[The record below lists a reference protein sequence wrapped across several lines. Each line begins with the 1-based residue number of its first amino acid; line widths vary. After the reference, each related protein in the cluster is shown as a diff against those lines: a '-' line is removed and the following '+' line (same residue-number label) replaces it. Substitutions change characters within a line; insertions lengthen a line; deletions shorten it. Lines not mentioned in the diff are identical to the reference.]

1 MTISITLNDLTV
13 EQLRAITDV
22 LGGDTPVQVVP
33 TPPTLNGEP
42 VTDAEIAQAV
52 VETLGATEEVP
63 APPSLFDAKPA
74 PTGEVDKAGMPW
86 DKRIHASTKT
96 QTQKGLWKKKKGV
109 AAELVA
115 QVEAE
120 LLGKSASTETTAPVA
135 STIPP
140 APPIVSTQEANT
152 QQLPDFN
159 QTMMLIT
166 GALSNGDLE
175 MDEVTEIVAKFGGGD
190 QGLQSLVNAPHAI
203 PMVYTEVNGLING

>member
-22 LGGDTPVQVVP
+22 LGGGTPVQVVP
-33 TPPTLNGEP
+33 NPPTLNGAP
-42 VTDAEIAQAV
+42 ATDAEIAQAV
-52 VETLGATEEVP
+52 VETLGGEEVP
-63 APPSLFDAKPA
+63 TPPSLFDKAVT

-86 DKRIHASTKT
+86 DARIHASTKT

-109 AAELVA
+109 AADLVT
-115 QVEAE
+115 QVETE
-120 LLGKSASTETTAPVA
+120 LLGKSASTGTTEPVA
-135 STIPP
+135 STIPSP
-140 APPIVSTQEANT
+140 PPIASTQGANT

-203 PMVYTEVNGLING
+203 PMVYTEINGLING